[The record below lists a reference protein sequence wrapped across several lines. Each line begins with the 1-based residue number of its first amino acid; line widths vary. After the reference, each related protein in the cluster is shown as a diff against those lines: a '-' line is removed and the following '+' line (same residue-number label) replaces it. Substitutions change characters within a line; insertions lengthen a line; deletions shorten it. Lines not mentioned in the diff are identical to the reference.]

1 MSANKKK
8 SKKKNSESHAKS
20 KKNARKGNIKHHRDE
35 KPHHTIIRN
44 RMNTKTRSMMMKT
57 TDYGQN
63 TVHTA
68 EHYDATQQS
77 SKS

>member
-1 MSANKKK
+1 
-8 SKKKNSESHAKS
+8 
-20 KKNARKGNIKHHRDE
+20 
-35 KPHHTIIRN
+35 
-44 RMNTKTRSMMMKT
+44 MMKT

-77 SKS
+77 SKSSNNYSINVFDELT